1 MDTNVP
7 TVESGE
13 EVSVAFEGN
22 FMPRPEA
29 LENSDVALFKQQM
42 SQVNPIFEAT
52 TPASKLTKE
61 REQTKDLLDL
71 SHEFKTFLEG
81 KTSPVNSPN
90 GLPRANQGTPLS
102 HKELSLQAEI
112 FSSRSGAEGKTINV
126 PTNTHSYEA
135 SAETNVPVNRSGTE
149 GKTINV
155 PANTHSY
162 EAGAETNV
170 PVNRSGTEGKT
181 INVSTNTSL
190 HEASAN
196 TSVPVNK
203 PEAEKGE
210 ISIPT
215 GTSFKSVPTKEVGT
229 KFVGDNT
236 IPLERGTKT
245 EYSDT
250 KLEPLKKEVASVQ
263 DNPYVV
269 PIGTPLISHPTSIQ
283 NAENIEAHAAMISQ
297 RIKDQIIDRI
307 LVSTNDI
314 AANKTV
320 KVVLN
325 PTVLEGTEV
334 NFQKVGD
341 TLSVQFVSRNEGSL
355 QFLQVNQADLQ
366 GYLQNELKQFK
377 GVSVSVEPNEN
388 STESPEDGRSRNRYE
403 YQSQDEDEQ

>member
-1 MDTNVP
+1 M
-7 TVESGE
+7 
-13 EVSVAFEGN
+13 
-22 FMPRPEA
+22 
-29 LENSDVALFKQQM
+29 Q
-42 SQVNPIFEAT
+42 
-52 TPASKLTKE
+52 
-61 REQTKDLLDL
+61 
-71 SHEFKTFLEG
+71 
-81 KTSPVNSPN
+81 
-90 GLPRANQGTPLS
+90 
-102 HKELSLQAEI
+102 
-112 FSSRSGAEGKTINV
+112 SRSI
-126 PTNTHSYEA
+126 PI
-135 SAETNVPVNRSGTE
+135 P
-149 GKTINV
+149 IP
-155 PANTHSY
+155 PA
-162 EAGAETNV
+162 GGI
-170 PVNRSGTEGKT
+170 P
-181 INVSTNTSL
+181 
-190 HEASAN
+190 SAN